1 MKKIIENIQE
11 VMRENKMTF
20 LCILLFFLVGIVLG
34 SYTVYYMSD
43 FNKVEIGN
51 YFNNFMEFIKTNN
64 ISYSKIFLDSILNI
78 IPMIIII
85 ILLGYTILG
94 APFILIIDLAKGYV
108 LGFTFSLLVSIMGGK
123 GAALLGLGLML
134 QNLIFIPCLIL
145 ISIVAVKNSILK
157 LKDGISKE
165 RNRFDCIN
173 KNYINIQSIL
183 SIILIVGI
191 LIETY
196 ISPNLIRLVITR

>member
-1 MKKIIENIQE
+1 MKKIIESIQE

-43 FNKVEIGN
+43 FNKAEIGN
-51 YFNNFMEFIKTNN
+51 YFNNFMEFLKTNN
-64 ISYSKIFLDSILNI
+64 ISYSKIFLDSILNT

-85 ILLGYTILG
+85 ILLGYTIIG
-94 APFILIIDLAKGYV
+94 APFILVIDLAKGYV

-123 GAALLGLGLML
+123 GIALLGLGLIL

-157 LKDGISKE
+157 LKDGLSKE
-165 RNRFDCIN
+165 RSRFDGIN

-183 SIILIVGI
+183 SIILIAGI